1 MDHIV
6 DHSKYFQDASG
17 AIVAL
22 SVVWELLPTAD
33 HRVQLELHRLGWKG
47 SALWHRT
54 AANRIAQ
61 FSTTVGVVDERHA
74 ICLCQVWVR
83 QMPLADATID
93 LLLREFVERVRER
106 LGDQAILGSVSET
119 RGGEAPDEPVQRR
132 GYSFRAD
139 FGARVHHAIPVQP
152 GPDAWHR
159 DYPGYQPVPA
169 PEIAVGPLASDTPL
183 PSSARTAT
191 AAGLADDH

>member
-6 DHSKYFQDASG
+6 DHSKYFQDPTG
-17 AIVAL
+17 AVVAL
-22 SVVWELLPTAD
+22 SAIWELLPTAD
-33 HRVQLELHRLGWKG
+33 HRVRLELHKLGWKG

-54 AANRIAQ
+54 DENRIAR
-61 FSTTVGVVDERHA
+61 FSATLGVVDAHHA

-83 QMPLADATID
+83 HAPLADASID

-119 RGGEAPDEPVQRR
+119 SGGEAPDEPLQRR

-139 FGARVHHAIPVQP
+139 FASCVHHAVPVRP
-152 GPDAWHR
+152 GADSWHR
-159 DYPGYQPVPA
+159 DYPGYTPVPA
-169 PEIAVGPLASDTPL
+169 PEIDGAEPETQSNL
-183 PSSARTAT
+183 PSAERAAAAR
-191 AAGLADDH
+191 GLADTC